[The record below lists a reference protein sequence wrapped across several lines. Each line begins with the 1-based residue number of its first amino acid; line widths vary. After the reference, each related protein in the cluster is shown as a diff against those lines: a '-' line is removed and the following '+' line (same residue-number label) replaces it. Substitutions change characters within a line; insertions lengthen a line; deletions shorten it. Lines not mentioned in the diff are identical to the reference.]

1 MEPFFQQLADPKTA
15 LQPLTEMHLPMF
27 KTKEC
32 RCRSRPLAPNFNVAG
47 SSPQQSMIQTERL
60 HPHQKSPSTCTT
72 LKLGGTREACHPIR
86 PTLQCF
92 PLKSG
97 NDWITTSNPNA
108 TYLGLEPQSPKRPQ
122 DKDGAALT
130 DALYCFKIS
139 CHILF
144 PIPNLFRILFRILF

>member
-1 MEPFFQQLADPKTA
+1 MGLHAY
-15 LQPLTEMHLPMF
+15 
-27 KTKEC
+27 
-32 RCRSRPLAPNFNVAG
+32 G
-47 SSPQQSMIQTERL
+47 SDGWA
-60 HPHQKSPSTCTT
+60 KC
-72 LKLGGTREACHPIR
+72 
-86 PTLQCF
+86 
-92 PLKSG
+92 G

-108 TYLGLEPQSPKRPQ
+108 RAGATEPQRPQ